1 MTNNRDEAVRRDGG
15 PEATAE
21 AETQA
26 AAEGEETVETLRA
39 HLEEER
45 ARAQSYYQ
53 NWQRTA
59 ADFQNYKRRTEEE
72 KQKNTLYANLAL
84 VLNMLPIADD
94 LERAL
99 DNIDVKLAGLQWVE
113 GVRQIA
119 RKFQGALEASGVK
132 EIPAE
137 GLEFDPN
144 LHEAIAQDVGEE
156 HKVIRV
162 VQKGYT
168 MGDRVI
174 RPAMVIVGNGQRA
187 TGNGERTDEDEQ

>member
-1 MTNNRDEAVRRDGG
+1 MTQEQQTPAGRDEGA
-15 PEATAE
+15 
-21 AETQA
+21 QA
-26 AAEGEETVETLRA
+26 PVEEETLESLRA
-39 HLEEER
+39 QLDEER
-45 ARAQSYYQ
+45 TRAQAYYQ
-53 NWQRTA
+53 NWQRAT

-72 KQKNTLYANLAL
+72 KQKNALYANLAL

-99 DNIDVKLAGLQWVE
+99 ANLDVKLAGLQWVE

-132 EIPAE
+132 EIAAE
-137 GLEFDPN
+137 GQEFDPKV
-144 LHEAIAQDVGEE
+144 HEAIAEGDGEAG
-156 HKVIRV
+156 KVVSV

-174 RPAMVIVGNGQRA
+174 RPALVIVGK
-187 TGNGERTDEDEQ
+187 GE

>member
-1 MTNNRDEAVRRDGG
+1 MTNERKDPVPADGSA
-15 PEATAE
+15 EATAE
-21 AETQA
+21 AET
-26 AAEGEETVETLRA
+26 VETLRA
-39 HLEEER
+39 QLEEER
-45 ARAQSYYQ
+45 NRAQSYYQ
-53 NWQRTA
+53 NWQRAA

-72 KQKNTLYANLAL
+72 RQKNTLYANLAL

-99 DNIDVKLAGLQWVE
+99 ATIDVKLAGLQWVE

-119 RKFQGALEASGVK
+119 RKFAGALEASGVK

-137 GLEFDPN
+137 GQDFDPN
-144 LHEAIAQDVGEE
+144 VHEAIAQDEGEAG
-156 HKVIRV
+156 KVLRV

-174 RPAMVIVGNGQRA
+174 RPAMVIVGRGEARA
-187 TGNGERTDEDEQ
+187 GEQGPGTREEPA